1 MLKILIFCQK
11 FMLFCIFLPI
21 FYIFLHINFLK
32 YYKIY
37 QSLQFANLKVCSDF
51 IIINIV
57 YYINKKGKNS
67 PTLEMWK
74 NKKNYTQIYPHFSN
88 TKYGNLLGIFRQF
101 FSIFC
106 GLKKLYTF
114 PQPL

>member
-51 IIINIV
+51 IVINIA
-57 YYINKKGKNS
+57 YYINKKEN
-67 PTLEMWK
+67 
-74 NKKNYTQIYPHFSN
+74 FS
-88 TKYGNLLGIFRQF
+88 YFGNVE
-101 FSIFC
+101 
-106 GLKKLYTF
+106 K
-114 PQPL
+114 